1 MIQLRK
7 LHFVSLCL
15 LIYGF
20 AAPAVAGNHATGQ
33 VFTMTNAASGNEILI
48 FTHHPQQGLVGA
60 GSVATGGNGTGNGLG
75 NQGGV
80 ILSDHQRF
88 LYAVNAGSNSISVF
102 RVHKGGLTLIDTAN
116 SDGSQP
122 VSLTRHG
129 DLLYV
134 LNAGSDSIA
143 GFTIN
148 DNGTLSSLTG
158 SVRGLSGTG
167 TGGAQISFAPRGDAL
182 VVTEKATNRITT
194 FLVDEDGLPG
204 QPVVNP
210 SAGATPFGFD
220 FDRYGHLLVS
230 EAAGGAPDASSL
242 SSYEIQDDGTLM
254 VLASAVPTT
263 ETAACWV
270 EMSRNGRYAFT
281 TNAGSSSISA
291 FESGHDGNL
300 MLTTGDGVAAST
312 GEGSAPID
320 LALSIRGNY
329 LFSLSA
335 ANGTIAAF
343 RLVGNRELVPVP
355 GVTGLPTTVNGLAA
369 N

>member
-7 LHFVSLCL
+7 FHVISLFL
-15 LIYGF
+15 LICGF
-20 AAPAVAGNHATGQ
+20 AASAMADNSGPGQ
-33 VFTMTNAASGNEILI
+33 VYTMTNASSGNSILI
-48 FTHHPQQGLVGA
+48 FTHHPQQGLVSA
-60 GSVATGGNGTGNGLG
+60 GSVSTGGDGTGAGLG

-80 ILSDHQRF
+80 ILSDHQHF
-88 LYAVNAGSNSISVF
+88 LFAVNAGSNSISVF
-102 RVHKGGLTLIDTAN
+102 RVHKGGLTLVDTA
-116 SDGSQP
+116 SSGGSQP
-122 VSLTRHG
+122 VSLTQH
-129 DLLYV
+129 DNLLYV

-148 DNGTLSSLTG
+148 NDGTLSPLADSM
-158 SVRGLSGTG
+158 RGLSGTG
-167 TGGAQISFAPRGDAL
+167 TGAAQISFTPRGDAL
-182 VVTEKATNRITT
+182 VVTEKATNQITT
-194 FLVDEDGLPG
+194 FLVDEDGVPG

-210 SAGATPFGFD
+210 SAGTTPFGFD

-230 EAAGGAPDASSL
+230 EAAGGATDASSL
-242 SSYEIQDDGTLM
+242 SSYEIQEDGTL
-254 VLASAVPTT
+254 VALASAVPTT

-291 FESGHDGNL
+291 FESGHDGSL
-300 MLTTGDGVAAST
+300 MLTTEDGVAATT
-312 GEGSAPID
+312 GAGSAPID
-320 LALSIRGNY
+320 LALSTRGNY

-343 RLVGNRELVPVP
+343 RLVGNRQLVPMP

>member
-1 MIQLRK
+1 MTQLRK
-7 LHFVSLCL
+7 FLLSLFLSMC
-15 LIYGF
+15 GF
-20 AAPAVAGNHATGQ
+20 AAPAVADNYGTGQ
-33 VFTMTNAASGNEILI
+33 VFTMTNAESGNEILI
-48 FTHHPQQGLVGA
+48 FNHHPQQGLVGA
-60 GSVATGGNGTGNGLG
+60 GSVATGGDGTGAGLG

-80 ILSDHQRF
+80 ILSKHHRW
-88 LYAVNAGSNSISVF
+88 LYAVNAGSDSVSVF
-102 RVHKGGLTLIDTAN
+102 RVRKDGLTLIDTIP

-122 VSLTRHG
+122 VSLTRH
-129 DLLYV
+129 DNLLYV

-143 GFTIN
+143 GFTVN
-148 DNGTLSSLTG
+148 GDGTLSPLAG
-158 SVRGLSGTG
+158 SVQGLSGVG
-167 TGGAQISFAPRGDAL
+167 TGPAQISFTPWGDAL

-204 QPVVNP
+204 PAVVND
-210 SAGATPFGFD
+210 SAGPTPFGFD

-242 SSYEIQDDGTLM
+242 SSYEIQEDGTLV

-291 FESGHDGNL
+291 FETGRDGSL
-300 MLTTGDGVAAST
+300 MLTTEDGVAAST
-312 GEGSAPID
+312 GAGSAPID
-320 LALSIRGNY
+320 LALSTRGNY

-335 ANGTIAAF
+335 ADGTIAAF
-343 RLVGNRELVPVP
+343 RLVGNRKLVPVP
-355 GVTGLPTTVNGLAA
+355 GVTGLPGTVNGLAA
-369 N
+369 Y

>member
-1 MIQLRK
+1 MTHLRNF
-7 LHFVSLCL
+7 LLSLFLSLC
-15 LIYGF
+15 GF
-20 AAPAVAGNHATGQ
+20 AAPAVADNYGTGQ
-33 VFTMTNAASGNEILI
+33 VFTMTNAAGGNAILI
-48 FTHHPQQGLVGA
+48 FNHHPQQGLVGA
-60 GSVATGGNGTGNGLG
+60 GSVATGGDGTGAGLG

-80 ILSDHQRF
+80 ILSKHHRW
-88 LYAVNAGSNSISVF
+88 LYAVNAGSDSVSVF
-102 RVHKGGLTLIDTAN
+102 RVRKGGLTLIDTIP

-129 DLLYV
+129 NLLYV

-143 GFTIN
+143 GFTVN
-148 DNGTLSSLTG
+148 GDGTLSPLAG
-158 SVRGLSGTG
+158 SVQGLSGGG
-167 TGGAQISFAPRGDAL
+167 TGPAQISFTPWGDAL

-204 QPVVNP
+204 PAVVND
-210 SAGATPFGFD
+210 SAGPTPFGFD

-242 SSYEIQDDGTLM
+242 SSYEIQEDGTLV

-291 FESGHDGNL
+291 FATGRDGSL
-300 MLTTGDGVAAST
+300 MLTTADGVAAST
-312 GEGSAPID
+312 GAGSAPID
-320 LALSIRGNY
+320 LALSTRGNY

-335 ANGTIAAF
+335 ADGTIAAF
-343 RLVGNRELVPVP
+343 RLIGNRELVPVP
-355 GVTGLPTTVNGLAA
+355 GVTGLPGTVNGLAA
-369 N
+369 Y